1 METIKKIIKKF
12 QFIRARNP
20 YQIALF
26 HKKNG
31 VKMGSNCQIFG
42 GVSFGSEPYLISLG
56 NNVKITAKNQFITHD
71 GGINVLRNLDLL
83 PNADKFGKI
92 VIGDN
97 VFIGIGCTIMPGVKI
112 GDNVVIGTGS
122 IVTKDIPSN
131 SVAAGVP
138 CKVIKSIDDYYRSL
152 NDEVDYTKNMGP
164 NEKKEYLIK
173 KYCLN
178 NK

>member
-1 METIKKIIKKF
+1 MARIKKIINKV
-12 QFIRARNP
+12 QFLRARNP
-20 YQIALF
+20 YKIALL
-26 HKKNG
+26 HQKNG
-31 VKMGSNCQIFG
+31 VKMGSNCQIFW

-71 GGINVLRNLDLL
+71 GGINVLRNLELL

-92 VIGDN
+92 VVGDN

-131 SVAAGVP
+131 TVAAGVP
-138 CKVIKSIDDYYRSL
+138 CKVIKTIDDYYRSL
-152 NDEVDYTKNMGP
+152 KDEVDYTKHMKQ
-164 NEKKEYLIK
+164 NEKKEYLLEKYNPNK
-173 KYCLN
+173 K
-178 NK
+178 